1 MTAGKKDKMCPGF
14 FCPLVLEGRE
24 KEGGITF
31 GIYQKPPPLLK
42 EKKEQEGGSKNLK

>member
-31 GIYQKPPPLLK
+31 GIYQKPPPPFTRK
-42 EKKEQEGGSKNLK
+42 RKNMKGGVKT